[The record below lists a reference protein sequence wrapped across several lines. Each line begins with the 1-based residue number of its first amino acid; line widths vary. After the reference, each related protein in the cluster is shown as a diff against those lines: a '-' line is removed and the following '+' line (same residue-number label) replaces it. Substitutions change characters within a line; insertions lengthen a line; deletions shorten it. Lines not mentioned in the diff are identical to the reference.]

1 MHEIEIPDDLSAE
14 RPPLLPAAP
23 AGWPRPEAVA
33 PSFYFID
40 DRRAGG
46 RAHGGP
52 GPAAAPGQRFDVESI
67 RRDFPMLRERVNGR
81 PLVWLDNA
89 ATTHKPQAVIDRLA
103 HFYCHE
109 NSNVH
114 RGAHTLASQATQAYE
129 DARAAVAR
137 YLGAPSSEGIVFTR
151 GTTEAINLVAQTW
164 GRENIGPGDEIVLSH
179 LEHHANIVPWQ
190 QLADRTGA
198 RLLVI
203 DVHDDGQLD
212 LGSYHGLLSERTRL
226 VAVAHV
232 SNVLGTVLPV
242 GQIVRDAHHAGARV
256 LIDGAQ
262 AVAHMPV
269 DVAAIGADFYVFSG
283 HKIFGPTGIG
293 ALYAMPDLL
302 QQMPPWQGG
311 GSMIKDV
318 TFEVTRYE
326 REAGQVRGGHR
337 QHRRRRRSRR
347 RSRLRHRAR
356 PPGDR
361 GLRASAARLRSQ
373 ADQRDTWPSAGGHR
387 PGEGEHAH
395 VRARRLPTRR
405 GRGRPRLDG
414 HRGQVRAPLRPAD
427 PAPVRARGGGA
438 PVAGHVQ
445 HLRRGRQAC
454 RGLVQDRRG
463 PPPAIPVTTAGAA
476 RRTPAAA

>member
-52 GPAAAPGQRFDVESI
+52 AGPAAAPGQRFDVESI

-326 REAGQVRGGHR
+326 RGPARFEAGTGSIADAVGLGAALGYVTALGLPAIAAYEHQLLDYAARQISGIPGLRLVGTAPERASTLTFVLDGCRPDEVGAALDLMGIAVRSGHHCAQPILR
-337 QHRRRRRSRR
+337 RFGLEAAVRPSLAMYNTCAEVDKLAEALYRIAAGRHRRFR
-347 RSRLRHRAR
+347 
-356 PPGDR
+356 
-361 GLRASAARLRSQ
+361 
-373 ADQRDTWPSAGGHR
+373 
-387 PGEGEHAH
+387 
-395 VRARRLPTRR
+395 
-405 GRGRPRLDG
+405 
-414 HRGQVRAPLRPAD
+414 
-427 PAPVRARGGGA
+427 
-438 PVAGHVQ
+438 
-445 HLRRGRQAC
+445 
-454 RGLVQDRRG
+454 
-463 PPPAIPVTTAGAA
+463 
-476 RRTPAAA
+476 

>member
-1 MHEIEIPDDLSAE
+1 
-14 RPPLLPAAP
+14 
-23 AGWPRPEAVA
+23 
-33 PSFYFID
+33 
-40 DRRAGG
+40 
-46 RAHGGP
+46 
-52 GPAAAPGQRFDVESI
+52 
-67 RRDFPMLRERVNGR
+67 MLRERVNGR

-326 REAGQVRGGHR
+326 RGPARFEAGTGSIADAVGLGAALGYVTALGLPAIAAYEHQLLDYAARQISGIPGLRLVGTAPERASTLTFVLDGCRPDEVGAALDLMGIAVRSGHHCAQPILR
-337 QHRRRRRSRR
+337 RFGLEAAVRPSLAMYNTCAEVDKLAEALYRIAAGRHRRFR
-347 RSRLRHRAR
+347 
-356 PPGDR
+356 
-361 GLRASAARLRSQ
+361 
-373 ADQRDTWPSAGGHR
+373 
-387 PGEGEHAH
+387 
-395 VRARRLPTRR
+395 
-405 GRGRPRLDG
+405 
-414 HRGQVRAPLRPAD
+414 
-427 PAPVRARGGGA
+427 
-438 PVAGHVQ
+438 
-445 HLRRGRQAC
+445 
-454 RGLVQDRRG
+454 
-463 PPPAIPVTTAGAA
+463 
-476 RRTPAAA
+476 